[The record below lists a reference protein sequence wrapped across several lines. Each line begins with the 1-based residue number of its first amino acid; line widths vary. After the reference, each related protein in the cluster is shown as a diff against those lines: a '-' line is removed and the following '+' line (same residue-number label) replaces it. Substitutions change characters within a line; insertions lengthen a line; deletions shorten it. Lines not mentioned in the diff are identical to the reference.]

1 MFRRHLLIATAATLA
16 WSAAPAWASEGAIG
30 AARQAAAQWLAL
42 VDAGD
47 AQASWAQAASIFKS
61 AVTVDQWT
69 QASKAAR
76 SPLGPVTR
84 RADPT
89 GQYTKTLPGAPDGQ
103 YVLLQYPTSFEKK
116 ASSVETVTVQKDPDG
131 QWRVAGYFIR

>member
-1 MFRRHLLIATAATLA
+1 MNRRHWIAFATATCCLA
-16 WSAAPAWASEGAIG
+16 AAPAWASEGAIG
-30 AARQAAAQWLAL
+30 AARQAAAQWLTL

-47 AQASWAQAASIFKS
+47 TQASWVQAAGSFKS

-76 SPLGPVTR
+76 GPLGPVTR

-89 GQYTKTLPGAPDGQ
+89 GQYTQTLPGAPDDQ
-103 YVLLQYPTSFEKK
+103 YVLLQYPTTFEKK